1 MNRAHARADGGRH
14 LPLRVPG
21 VTGRGPL
28 WPRLLPP
35 SELPRR
41 GVVVRLV
48 LALVLATAL
57 WVGVSAQQ
65 DPVRVVTYSA
75 VPITVRSA
83 RGYSP
88 VNSLPAAT
96 IRVQGLSSDLQ
107 DAPRPT
113 AFVDATHGTSR
124 AERVQVSGLR
134 ARLQL
139 VSVTPRTV
147 SVQLEKAATRTGIPV
162 QPTGFGPPPPGYF
175 EPRFS
180 STPST
185 LTIVGPTH
193 LVNRVVAARLALN
206 DAQFTQNTSLVVV
219 PQLFDSAG
227 RGVSRSGIQQFPPK
241 VTVTVTV
248 RHQPY
253 QQPVPVQPQIRGT
266 VAAGYAITNIA
277 YFPQFVQVVSGSQ
290 LARARL
296 TTAPIMVAGWTRSH
310 TVLAQ
315 IEAPAGV
322 TLNRT
327 QVTVTIEVSPIPG
340 SAVSTAQVLVV
351 GKRHGTTV
359 SLDRST
365 ITVVYQGLLPL
376 LHRAD
381 APVAILDVH
390 NRRPGV
396 YYLRPT
402 ITLPPGLTL
411 AALTPPRLRVAITAA
426 P

>member
-1 MNRAHARADGGRH
+1 
-14 LPLRVPG
+14 
-21 VTGRGPL
+21 
-28 WPRLLPP
+28 
-35 SELPRR
+35 
-41 GVVVRLV
+41 VVVRLV
-48 LALVLATAL
+48 LALVMATAL
-57 WVGVSAQQ
+57 WVGVSTEQ
-65 DPVRVVTYSA
+65 DPVRSVTYRA
-75 VPITVRSA
+75 VPIAVRSVP
-83 RGYSP
+83 GYSLE
-88 VNSLPAAT
+88 NSLPAAT

-124 AERVQVSGLR
+124 AMRVQVSGLR
-134 ARLQL
+134 AGLQL
-139 VSVTPRTV
+139 VRVTPQTV
-147 SVQLEKAATRTGIPV
+147 SVQLETTATKMGIPV
-162 QPTGFGPPPPGYF
+162 QPTGFGPPPPGYL

-185 LTIVGPTH
+185 LTIVGPAH

-206 DAQFTQNTSLVVV
+206 DAQFTQSASLVVV

-227 RGVSRSGIQQFPPK
+227 HGVSRSGIQLFPPK

-253 QQPVPVQPQIRGT
+253 RQPVPVQPVITGT
-266 VAAGYAITNIA
+266 VATGYAITNIA
-277 YFPQFVQVVSGSQ
+277 YFPQFVQVVSSSQ
-290 LARARL
+290 LAAARL
-296 TTAPIMVAGWTRSH
+296 ATTPIRVTGWTQSR
-310 TVLAQ
+310 TVLVQ

-351 GKRHGTTV
+351 GQRRGTTV
-359 SLDRST
+359 TLDHST
-365 ITVVYQGLLPL
+365 IRVVYQGLLPL
-376 LHRAD
+376 LHSA

-396 YYLRPT
+396 YELRPT
-402 ITLPPGLTL
+402 ITLAPGLRL
-411 AALTPPRLRVAITAA
+411 SALTPPRLRVTITAA
-426 P
+426 R